1 MSMKKRNEP
10 SFYEELTSISIY
22 DLSKDYRQDSYLFE
36 NEECDEALDYREFYE
51 CKFEKVTFLNHIRRA
66 MFTDV
71 IFENC
76 DFSNID
82 MRECVFHRVIMNKC
96 RLTGTDLT
104 QGTFDSFLLKNS
116 HAQYANFS
124 SSKMKDSSFIQ
135 NVLKDSGFTMC
146 KVNNLELDDCDF
158 SRAEFYDTKLDG
170 LDFST
175 SDITDITLDINRMKG
190 IILNEEQALACAKLL
205 GIKIKS

>member
-1 MSMKKRNEP
+1 MKKRSEP
-10 SFYEELTSISIY
+10 NFYEEPKESSIY
-22 DLSKDYRQDSYLFE
+22 DLSSDYRQNNYFFK
-36 NEECDEALDYREFYE
+36 NEVYDEPLDYREFYE
-51 CKFEKVTFLNHIRRA
+51 CKFEKVTFSNHIRRA

-82 MRECVFHRVIMNKC
+82 MRECVFHRVIFNKC

-104 QGTFDSFLLKNS
+104 QGTIDSVLIKNS
-116 HAQYANFS
+116 LAQYANFS
-124 SSKMKDSSFIQ
+124 SSKIKDSEFVEDIFI
-135 NVLKDSGFTMC
+135 DGGFSMC
-146 KVNNLELDDCDF
+146 KLNHVEISRCDF
-158 SRAEFYDTKLDG
+158 SRAEFNDTKLNE

-175 SDITDITLDINRMKG
+175 SNISEVIFDINHIRG

-205 GIKIKS
+205 GIVVKEQY